1 MHLEAPR
8 GGSGP
13 SGKVF
18 APPPPSFLSKR
29 MNQRM
34 LFIKGIG
41 TANVKKD
48 F

>member
-18 APPPPSFLSKR
+18 APPPPSLLSTR
-29 MNQRM
+29 MNQ
-34 LFIKGIG
+34 LNIFIKGIG
-41 TANVKKD
+41 TANVKED
-48 F
+48 